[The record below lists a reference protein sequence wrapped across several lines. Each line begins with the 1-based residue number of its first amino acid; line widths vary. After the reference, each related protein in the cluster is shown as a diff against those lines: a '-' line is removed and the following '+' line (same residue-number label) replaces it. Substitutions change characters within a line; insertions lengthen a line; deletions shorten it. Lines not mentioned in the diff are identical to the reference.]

1 MSENLSLR
9 AEFNKPFLFIGFI
22 LLFAFPQLN
31 NIHYDPQPQ
40 FWAEMTVA
48 WAILGVFIF
57 TIFRFDKITIPF
69 SILPLGIFA
78 IYLSIQPIFVKDIDF
93 IGLNYVTA
101 LEMLICIFLAI
112 AINTIRN
119 NYGIRYVVTI
129 LSYSLL
135 VGSLLQ
141 SLIGLI
147 QYTGMVKHFGDMI
160 FYDSSHPTTNI
171 FGHFG
176 QRNHYAHYLS
186 WGVFGLIYLYQQRR
200 IKASMF
206 YPVLLWLCFSL
217 TISASRS
224 VFIYFGLASII
235 SIIAFTVK
243 RDKLIKHLMC
253 LIIFASIALFAVEY
267 LFPIINKIFTSHHN
281 ISSGLAR
288 LDSDSGTGR
297 RGVEWQKA
305 WMVFKEYPLFGYGWN
320 GFAKQSV
327 LLHPLFPNAAL
338 NSGLFTNCHNLLLQ
352 LLAETGIIGTLIAL
366 GGILFCIIRLFHKSI
381 NVENVIILC
390 MIGTT
395 LSHSM
400 NEYPLWYMYF
410 LAGLIAFISLDKP
423 IASIKSNTIA
433 AISIL
438 PVSLLVYLMIQGS
451 IIFDT
456 LVDYYDAPDNQK
468 SFNRQA
474 LYLEKVVDGNTLW
487 SYFGIY
493 TLDNYIN
500 IDTDLTDNLMS
511 MKQQYYYTNMLATFH
526 PYPDTMMKQ
535 AMLELNLGNESAAE
549 SIVKLDVLAFPV
561 YKASFRD
568 TLSDPYYKKL
578 YVLIK

>member
-1 MSENLSLR
+1 MSENLSIR
-9 AEFNKPFLFIGFI
+9 SEFNKPFLFIGFI

-40 FWAEMTVA
+40 FWAEITVA

-69 SILPLGIFA
+69 SVLPLGIFA
-78 IYLSIQPIFVKDIDF
+78 IYLSVQSIFVKSIDF

-112 AINTIRN
+112 SINTIRN
-119 NYGIRYVVTI
+119 NYGMRYVVTI
-129 LSYSLL
+129 LSYSIL

-147 QYTGMVKHFGDMI
+147 QYTGMTKHFGDMI

-200 IKASMF
+200 IKSSMF
-206 YPVLLWLCFSL
+206 YPTLMWLCFSL

-235 SIIAFTVK
+235 SIISFAVK

-253 LIIFASIALFAVEY
+253 LIVFASIALFAIEY
-267 LFPIINKIFTSHHN
+267 LFPIINKMFTSHHN

-305 WMVFKEYPLFGYGWN
+305 WIVFKNYPMFGYGWN

-352 LLAETGIIGTLIAL
+352 LLAETGIIGTLIVF
-366 GGILFCIIRLFHKSI
+366 GGISICIMRLFHKSI
-381 NVENVIILC
+381 NVENIIILC

-395 LSHSM
+395 ISHSM

-410 LAGLIAFISLDKP
+410 LAGLVTFISLDKP
-423 IASIKSNTIA
+423 IASFKSNTIA
-433 AISIL
+433 AVSIL
-438 PVSLLVYLMIQGS
+438 PVSFLVYLMIQGS

-456 LVDYYDAPDNQK
+456 LVDYYDAPDDQK
-468 SFNRQA
+468 SFNKQA
-474 LYLEKVVDGNTLW
+474 LYLEKIVNNNILW

-500 IDTDLTDNLMS
+500 IDTDLTDNFMS

-549 SIVKLDVLAFPV
+549 SIVKLDVMAFPV

-568 TLSDPYYKKL
+568 TLSDPYYKQL
-578 YVLIK
+578 YVLVK